1 MGMRCERDIE
11 RERELEISEQREKR
25 LKDKIEDWV
34 GLIDDQ
40 LEEPSPSE
48 FEKTL
53 QLPVK
58 GSRLSH

>member
-1 MGMRCERDIE
+1 MAMRCERGVE
-11 RERELEISEQREKR
+11 REKELEVSEQREKR
-25 LKDKIEDWV
+25 LKDKIDDWV

-40 LEEPSPSE
+40 TEEPSPSE

-53 QLPVK
+53 RMPVK